1 VRILILN
8 YEFPPVG
15 GGGGVATFQ
24 LARQW
29 ARDHEVD
36 CLTSHMKG
44 LRQREVVDGVRVHRV
59 PVLGRRRRQTAS
71 LLSMLCYPASGL
83 MRALALC
90 RRRGYDVVNTH
101 FAIPTGPL
109 GAAVSALSGVPNVVS
124 VHGGDVYDPTK
135 RLSPHRFRPTGF
147 VVRQVLRGA
156 ALIVAQSSDTAGRV
170 VEYYGRDLA
179 AKVRIVPLPFE
190 SPAEPVTQGR
200 TELRRELGLDASTT
214 YLISVGRL
222 VRRKAYD
229 RLIEALAFLPADVA
243 LVLVGDGPLRDELA
257 ALARERG
264 LAERVRMAGYV
275 GEWDK
280 YRYLAA
286 ADLFVLSSHHEGF
299 GIALQEAMH
308 AGLPIVAT
316 SCGGQTDLLE
326 QGVNALLIESNEPP
340 AIADAVRR
348 LLASA
353 DVLRSMARNNRRK
366 VKGYAPPAIAERYL
380 DLFRRVVSGR
390 PADGGRSPRS
400 LPGRA
405 VRSATAREGDET

>member
-44 LRQREVVDGVRVHRV
+44 LRRREVIDGVCVHRV

-83 MRALALC
+83 MPALALC

-109 GAAVSALSGVPNVVS
+109 GAAVSALWGVPNVVS

-147 VVRQVLRGA
+147 VVRQVLRRA
-156 ALIVAQSSDTAGRV
+156 ALIVAQSSDTARRV
-170 VEYYGRDLA
+170 VEYYGRNLA

-190 SPAEPVTQGR
+190 PPAEPVTQDR
-200 TELRRELGLDASTT
+200 TELRRELDLDASTT

-229 RLIEALAFLPADVA
+229 RLIEGLAFLPAGVA

-257 ALARERG
+257 ALAREQG
-264 LAERVRMAGYV
+264 LADRVRMAGYV
-275 GEWDK
+275 SERDK

-286 ADLFVLSSHHEGF
+286 ADVFVLSSHHEGF

-326 QGVNALLIESNEPP
+326 QGVNALLVESNEPEVL
-340 AIADAVRR
+340 ADAVKAIIGQAPLRR
-348 LLASA
+348 RMSRQNRQKVRLFAPEPLAA
-353 DVLRSMARNNRRK
+353 RYVEVFREAAARKIPAYRRS
-366 VKGYAPPAIAERYL
+366 
-380 DLFRRVVSGR
+380 D
-390 PADGGRSPRS
+390 
-400 LPGRA
+400 
-405 VRSATAREGDET
+405 ATALRASELSGWRRQ